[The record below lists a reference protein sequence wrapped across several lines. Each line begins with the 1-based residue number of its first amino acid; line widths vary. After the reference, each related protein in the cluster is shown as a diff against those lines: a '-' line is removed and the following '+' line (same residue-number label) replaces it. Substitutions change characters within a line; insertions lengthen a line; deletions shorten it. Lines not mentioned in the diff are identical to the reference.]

1 MAQCLRA
8 LTSFPD
14 LWGLLLLFLF
24 VCLFVW
30 VFCLFVSQ
38 HPTQPLVTLAPGGSN
53 SVHWPP
59 WRHMVTH
66 GMYIDNINNEKNI
79 RFITPYFKCQQVL
92 EHSNIMCKVCSK
104 LGELSQMYSRRF
116 DGSGFSGPLLTQAR
130 SGLYWSPGQWPSV
143 VKVRPCSAAE
153 NI

>member
-1 MAQCLRA
+1 
-8 LTSFPD
+8 
-14 LWGLLLLFLF
+14 
-24 VCLFVW
+24 
-30 VFCLFVSQ
+30 
-38 HPTQPLVTLAPGGSN
+38 
-53 SVHWPP
+53 
-59 WRHMVTH
+59 MVTH

-79 RFITPYFKCQQVL
+79 SFITPYFKCQQVL